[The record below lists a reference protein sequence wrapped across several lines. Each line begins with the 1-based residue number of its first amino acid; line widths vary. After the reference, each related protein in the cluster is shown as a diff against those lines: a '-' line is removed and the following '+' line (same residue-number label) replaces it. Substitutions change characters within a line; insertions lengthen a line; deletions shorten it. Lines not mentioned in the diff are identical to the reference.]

1 MNSHPSLTPM
11 IDDPCERIWAH
22 PYPRSQ
28 VFRFSPSHL
37 WLILHASEV
46 NHWEIQSCLMP
57 CGSSLLPSFSVCPP
71 EGGATGAK
79 SKLRL
84 SPPASGQAQCLHR
97 WGHTWHKKADRGP
110 LSFHCVHFLQ
120 KCGQM
125 CHSSSQLSSPLP
137 TLAFYCITR
146 IWLKYAKVK
155 WLLGGWTLSKASDW

>member
-1 MNSHPSLTPM
+1 MHEMPRRMWYDELSSFSNTHDWRSLRAIVSTSLS
-11 IDDPCERIWAH
+11 
-22 PYPRSQ
+22 RSQ
-28 VFRFSPSHL
+28 VFRFSSSHL
-37 WLILHASEV
+37 WLIRHASEV

-110 LSFHCVHFLQ
+110 LSFYCVHFLQ

-125 CHSSSQLSSPLP
+125 CRDLRLSHAATARHSSRHLCRHLLSIASQE
-137 TLAFYCITR
+137 Y
-146 IWLKYAKVK
+146 
-155 WLLGGWTLSKASDW
+155 G